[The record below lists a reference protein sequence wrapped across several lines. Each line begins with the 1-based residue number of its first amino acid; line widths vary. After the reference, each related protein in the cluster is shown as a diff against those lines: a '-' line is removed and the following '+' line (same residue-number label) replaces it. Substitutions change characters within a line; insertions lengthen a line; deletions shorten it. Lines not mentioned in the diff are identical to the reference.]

1 MAHVVVDVCSWDL
14 SSLGPVMIGEYLCGL
29 GRKGLHLKLGY
40 SGYVI
45 SAFAHN
51 NCTGGLGQKRD
62 IQQGMN
68 HPPTSIH
75 GANMND
81 ASVYNIFGH
90 DPEGRIACLAAYFY
104 GPAWRPTTYT
114 HLPRFQNFEMAPPR
128 FGPPAPQQLVPPGF
142 IPHPPPPYYGRP
154 FPPYLMA
161 PESFDPRVFEGLLLC
176 RQPPPKQAG

>member
-1 MAHVVVDVCSWDL
+1 MWPYGNSLMAHVVVDVCSWDL

-104 GPAWRPTTYT
+104 GPAWRPTIV
-114 HLPRFQNFEMAPPR
+114 FESPVRSSFWTLIRCNRNRNR
-128 FGPPAPQQLVPPGF
+128 FGLHPQFCSTGPNRTQPVPIGPVVV
-142 IPHPPPPYYGRP
+142 P
-154 FPPYLMA
+154 
-161 PESFDPRVFEGLLLC
+161 
-176 RQPPPKQAG
+176 QPI